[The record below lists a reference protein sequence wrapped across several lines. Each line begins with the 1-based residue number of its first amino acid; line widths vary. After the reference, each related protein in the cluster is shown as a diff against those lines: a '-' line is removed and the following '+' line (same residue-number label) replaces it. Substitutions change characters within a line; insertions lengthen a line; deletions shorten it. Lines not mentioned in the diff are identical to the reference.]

1 MKDNS
6 ENVKL
11 FNQKKIIF
19 NNGVTIEFY
28 EDKLWCKNNGNQ
40 EAKSIDSK
48 YLDNF
53 SYLECTQT
61 KPIAAAGLHLWIR
74 VILISTPLL
83 WLLYEIELYAIWWG
97 LFTLNL
103 LAFILM
109 IVDVLIETNLFDGI
123 IKRLYGFKVYRAT
136 FENKSGD
143 NITFYASLDEETKL
157 KEISQTVD

>member
-1 MKDNS
+1 MKDNI

-11 FNQKKIIF
+11 FNSKKIIF
-19 NNGVTIEFY
+19 NNGVSIEFN

-53 SYLECTQT
+53 SYMECTQT
-61 KPIAAAGLHLWIR
+61 KPIASPGLYLWIR
-74 VILISTPLL
+74 VVIISIALFCLFL
-83 WLLYEIELYAIWWG
+83 WLDWYTMVWY
-97 LFTLNL
+97 LFFLNL

-109 IVDVLIETNLFDGI
+109 AVDALIEANLFGGI

-136 FENKSGD
+136 FENKNGD

-157 KEISQTVD
+157 KEIRQTVD